1 MLSLAINP
9 KLETVG
15 IVKDIEVV
23 PSYTLL
29 TAVIPEIV
37 IGFAV
42 MFTVGDD
49 D

>member
-1 MLSLAINP
+1 MMTGYINP

-15 IVKDIEVV
+15 AVKEIEVV

-29 TAVIPEIV
+29 TAVIPEI
-37 IGFAV
+37 IIDLAV